1 MLKIYKLG
9 EEVLRQKSVP
19 IKDEEIN
26 DELRA
31 LAEEMFETMDAAN
44 GVGLACPQIGKNIRM
59 FVAMADD
66 DVRRVFI
73 NPQIIATSDDSVP
86 YEEGCLSVPQVYEN
100 IMRPSKVTV
109 QAQDQNG
116 KKFTLEAEGLLA
128 RIVQHENDHLDGV
141 IFIDRGDAEFAKK
154 TAEQFAKDSD
164 SELGKIRTADQG
176 QFSINDRDQNTPWLK
191 NVRVVTTIVYY
202 LKD

>member
-1 MLKIYKLG
+1 MLKICKLG

-26 DELRA
+26 DDLRA

-116 KKFTLEAEGLLA
+116 KRFTIEADGLLA
-128 RIVQHENDHLDGV
+128 RIIQHENDLVSIIKG
-141 IFIDRGDAEFAKK
+141 A
-154 TAEQFAKDSD
+154 
-164 SELGKIRTADQG
+164 GKAT
-176 QFSINDRDQNTPWLK
+176 
-191 NVRVVTTIVYY
+191 VTTGARVKAGAPIGLIQDPLGTNEAQILRVELWY
-202 LKD
+202 KGEKRPQKQGD

>member
-1 MLKIYKLG
+1 MLKICKLG
-9 EEVLRQKSVP
+9 EEVLRKKSVP

-26 DELRA
+26 DGLRA
-31 LAEEMFETMDAAN
+31 LAEEMFETMESAN

-59 FVAMADD
+59 FVAEADD
-66 DVRRVFI
+66 DVKRVFI

-128 RIVQHENDHLDGV
+128 RIIQHENDHLEGV
-141 IFIDRGDAEFAKK
+141 IFIDRGDADFAKK
-154 TAEQFAKDSD
+154 TAEQFAKRA
-164 SELGKIRTADQG
+164 ERAAQKAAEKEAKAKKIAAK
-176 QFSINDRDQNTPWLK
+176 IAAKKAAKEAKK
-191 NVRVVTTIVYY
+191 NNA
-202 LKD
+202 

>member
-19 IKDEEIN
+19 IKDAEIN
-26 DELRA
+26 DELRE
-31 LAEEMFETMDAAN
+31 LAVEMFETMDAAN

-66 DVRRVFI
+66 DVQRVFI

-128 RIVQHENDHLDGV
+128 RIIQHETDHLDGV
-141 IFIDRGDAEFAKK
+141 IFIDRGDADFAKK
-154 TAEQFAKDSD
+154 TAEQFAKRA
-164 SELGKIRTADQG
+164 ERAAQKAAEKEAKAKRIAAKIAAKKAKKG
-176 QFSINDRDQNTPWLK
+176 NA
-191 NVRVVTTIVYY
+191 
-202 LKD
+202 

>member
-1 MLKIYKLG
+1 MLKICKLG
-9 EEVLRQKSVP
+9 EEVLRKKSVP

-31 LAEEMFETMDAAN
+31 LAEEMFETMENAN

-59 FVAMADD
+59 FVAEADD
-66 DVRRVFI
+66 DVKRVFI

-128 RIVQHENDHLDGV
+128 RIIQHENDHLEGV
-141 IFIDRGDAEFAKK
+141 IFIDRGDADFAKK
-154 TAEQFAKDSD
+154 TAEQFAKRA
-164 SELGKIRTADQG
+164 ERAAQKAAEKEAKAKKIAAK
-176 QFSINDRDQNTPWLK
+176 IAAKKAAKEANK
-191 NVRVVTTIVYY
+191 NNA
-202 LKD
+202 

>member
-31 LAEEMFETMDAAN
+31 LAEEMFETMENAN

-59 FVAMADD
+59 FVAEADD
-66 DVRRVFI
+66 DVKRVFI

-128 RIVQHENDHLDGV
+128 RIIQHENDHLEGV
-141 IFIDRGDAEFAKK
+141 IFIDRGDADFAKK
-154 TAEQFAKDSD
+154 TAEQFAKRA
-164 SELGKIRTADQG
+164 ERAAQKAAEKEAKAKKIAAK
-176 QFSINDRDQNTPWLK
+176 IAAKKAAKEAKK
-191 NVRVVTTIVYY
+191 NNA
-202 LKD
+202 

>member
-19 IKDEEIN
+19 IKDEDIN

-31 LAEEMFETMDAAN
+31 LAEEMFETMENAN

-59 FVAMADD
+59 FVAEADD
-66 DVRRVFI
+66 DIKRVFI

-128 RIVQHENDHLDGV
+128 RIIQHENDHLEGV
-141 IFIDRGDAEFAKK
+141 IFIDRGDADFAKK
-154 TAEQFAKDSD
+154 TAEQFAKRA
-164 SELGKIRTADQG
+164 ERAAQKAAEKEAKAKKIAAK
-176 QFSINDRDQNTPWLK
+176 IAAKKAAKEAKK
-191 NVRVVTTIVYY
+191 NNA
-202 LKD
+202 

>member
-1 MLKIYKLG
+1 MKIYKLG

-19 IKDEEIN
+19 IKDEDIN

-31 LAEEMFETMDAAN
+31 LAEEMFETMENAN

-59 FVAMADD
+59 FVAEADD
-66 DVRRVFI
+66 DIKRVFI

-128 RIVQHENDHLDGV
+128 RIIQHENDHLEGV
-141 IFIDRGDAEFAKK
+141 IFIDRGDADFAKK
-154 TAEQFAKDSD
+154 TAEQFAKRA
-164 SELGKIRTADQG
+164 ERAAQKAAEKEAKAKKIAAK
-176 QFSINDRDQNTPWLK
+176 IAAKKAAKEAKK
-191 NVRVVTTIVYY
+191 NNA
-202 LKD
+202 

>member
-1 MLKIYKLG
+1 MLKICKLG

-26 DELRA
+26 DDLRA

-116 KKFTLEAEGLLA
+116 KRFTLEADGLLA
-128 RIVQHENDHLDGV
+128 RIIQHENDHLDGV
-141 IFIDRGDAEFAKK
+141 IFIDRGDEEFAKK
-154 TAEQFAKDSD
+154 TAEQFAKRA
-164 SELGKIRTADQG
+164 ERAAQKAAEKEAKAKRIAAKIAAKKAKKG
-176 QFSINDRDQNTPWLK
+176 NA
-191 NVRVVTTIVYY
+191 
-202 LKD
+202 

>member
-128 RIVQHENDHLDGV
+128 RIIQHENDHLEGV
-141 IFIDRGDAEFAKK
+141 IFIDRGDEEFAKK
-154 TAEQFAKDSD
+154 TAEQFAKRA
-164 SELGKIRTADQG
+164 ERAAQKAAEKEAKAKKIAAKIAAKKAKKG
-176 QFSINDRDQNTPWLK
+176 NA
-191 NVRVVTTIVYY
+191 
-202 LKD
+202 

>member
-19 IKDEEIN
+19 VKDEEIN

-31 LAEEMFETMDAAN
+31 LAEEMFETMENAN

-66 DVRRVFI
+66 DVKRVFI
-73 NPQIIATSDDSVP
+73 NPQIVATSDDSVP

-128 RIVQHENDHLDGV
+128 RIIQHESDHLEGV
-141 IFIDRGDAEFAKK
+141 IFIDRGDADFAKK
-154 TAEQFAKDSD
+154 TAEQFAKRA
-164 SELGKIRTADQG
+164 ERAAQKAAEKEAKAKKIAAK
-176 QFSINDRDQNTPWLK
+176 IAAKKAAKEAKK
-191 NVRVVTTIVYY
+191 NNA
-202 LKD
+202 

>member
-19 IKDEEIN
+19 IKDAEIN
-26 DELRA
+26 DELRQ
-31 LAEEMFETMDAAN
+31 LAVEMFETMDAAN

-66 DVRRVFI
+66 DVQRVFI

-128 RIVQHENDHLDGV
+128 RIIQHETDHLDGV
-141 IFIDRGDAEFAKK
+141 IFIDRGDADFAKK
-154 TAEQFAKDSD
+154 TAEQFDKRAERAAQKAAEKEAKAKRIAA
-164 SELGKIRTADQG
+164 KIAAKKAKKG
-176 QFSINDRDQNTPWLK
+176 NA
-191 NVRVVTTIVYY
+191 
-202 LKD
+202 

>member
-1 MLKIYKLG
+1 MLKICKLG
-9 EEVLRQKSVP
+9 EEVLRKKSVP

-31 LAEEMFETMDAAN
+31 LAEEMFETMESAN

-59 FVAMADD
+59 FVAEADD

-128 RIVQHENDHLDGV
+128 RIIQHENDHLEGV
-141 IFIDRGDAEFAKK
+141 IFIDRGDADFAKK
-154 TAEQFAKDSD
+154 TAEQFAKRA
-164 SELGKIRTADQG
+164 ERAAQKAAEKEAKAKKIAAK
-176 QFSINDRDQNTPWLK
+176 IAAKKAAKEAKK
-191 NVRVVTTIVYY
+191 NNA
-202 LKD
+202 

>member
-1 MLKIYKLG
+1 MLKICKLG
-9 EEVLRQKSVP
+9 EEVLRKKSVP

-31 LAEEMFETMDAAN
+31 LAEEMFETMENAN

-59 FVAMADD
+59 FVAEADD
-66 DVRRVFI
+66 DVKRVFI

-128 RIVQHENDHLDGV
+128 RIIQHENDHLEGV
-141 IFIDRGDAEFAKK
+141 IFIDRGDEEFAKK
-154 TAEQFAKDSD
+154 TAEQFAKRA
-164 SELGKIRTADQG
+164 ERAAQKAAEKEAKTKKIAAK
-176 QFSINDRDQNTPWLK
+176 IAAKKAAKEAKK
-191 NVRVVTTIVYY
+191 NNA
-202 LKD
+202 

>member
-1 MLKIYKLG
+1 MKIYK
-9 EEVLRQKSVP
+9 
-19 IKDEEIN
+19 IN

-31 LAEEMFETMDAAN
+31 LAEEMFETMENAN

-59 FVAMADD
+59 FVAEADD
-66 DVRRVFI
+66 DIKRVFI

-128 RIVQHENDHLDGV
+128 RIIQHENDHLEGV
-141 IFIDRGDAEFAKK
+141 IFIDRGDADFAKK
-154 TAEQFAKDSD
+154 TAEQFAKRA
-164 SELGKIRTADQG
+164 ERAAQKAAEKEAKAKKIAAK
-176 QFSINDRDQNTPWLK
+176 IAAKKAAKEAKK
-191 NVRVVTTIVYY
+191 NNA
-202 LKD
+202 

>member
-9 EEVLRQKSVP
+9 EEVLRQKSVS

-31 LAEEMFETMDAAN
+31 LAQEMFETMENAN

-73 NPQIIATSDDSVP
+73 NPQIVATSDDSVP

-128 RIVQHENDHLDGV
+128 RIIQHENDHLDGV
-141 IFIDRGDAEFAKK
+141 IFIDRGDEEFAKK
-154 TAEQFAKDSD
+154 TAEQFAKRA
-164 SELGKIRTADQG
+164 ERAAQKAAEKEAKAKKIAAK
-176 QFSINDRDQNTPWLK
+176 IAAKKAAKEAKK
-191 NVRVVTTIVYY
+191 NNA
-202 LKD
+202 

>member
-9 EEVLRQKSVP
+9 EEVLRQKSVS

-31 LAEEMFETMDAAN
+31 LAQEMFESMENAN

-73 NPQIIATSDDSVP
+73 NPQIVATSDDSVP

-128 RIVQHENDHLDGV
+128 RIIQHENDHLDGV
-141 IFIDRGDAEFAKK
+141 IFIDRGDEEFAKK
-154 TAEQFAKDSD
+154 TAEQFAKRA
-164 SELGKIRTADQG
+164 ERAAQKAAEKEAKAKKIAAK
-176 QFSINDRDQNTPWLK
+176 IAAKKAAKEAKK
-191 NVRVVTTIVYY
+191 NNA
-202 LKD
+202 

>member
-19 IKDEEIN
+19 VKDEEIN

-31 LAEEMFETMDAAN
+31 LAEEMFETMENAN

-59 FVAMADD
+59 FVAEADD
-66 DVRRVFI
+66 DVKRVFI

-128 RIVQHENDHLDGV
+128 RIIQHENDHLEGV
-141 IFIDRGDAEFAKK
+141 IFIDRGDADFAKK
-154 TAEQFAKDSD
+154 TAEQFAKRA
-164 SELGKIRTADQG
+164 ERAAQKAAEKEAKAKKIAAK
-176 QFSINDRDQNTPWLK
+176 IAAKKAAKEAKK
-191 NVRVVTTIVYY
+191 NNA
-202 LKD
+202 

>member
-1 MLKIYKLG
+1 MLKICKLG

-26 DELRA
+26 DDLRA

-109 QAQDQNG
+109 QEQDQNG
-116 KKFTLEAEGLLA
+116 KRFTLEAEGLLA
-128 RIVQHENDHLDGV
+128 RIIQHENDHLDGV
-141 IFIDRGDAEFAKK
+141 IFIDRGDEEFAKK
-154 TAEQFAKDSD
+154 TAEQFAKRA
-164 SELGKIRTADQG
+164 ERAAQKAAEKEAKAKRIAAKIAAKKAKKG
-176 QFSINDRDQNTPWLK
+176 NA
-191 NVRVVTTIVYY
+191 
-202 LKD
+202 

>member
-1 MLKIYKLG
+1 MLKICKLG
-9 EEVLRQKSVP
+9 EEVLRKKSVP

-31 LAEEMFETMDAAN
+31 LAEEMFETMENAN

-59 FVAMADD
+59 FVAEADD
-66 DVRRVFI
+66 DVKRVFI

-128 RIVQHENDHLDGV
+128 RIIQHENDHLEGV
-141 IFIDRGDAEFAKK
+141 IFIDRGDEEFAKK
-154 TAEQFAKDSD
+154 TAEQFAKRA
-164 SELGKIRTADQG
+164 ERAAQKAAEKEAKAKKIAAK
-176 QFSINDRDQNTPWLK
+176 IAAKKAAKEAKK
-191 NVRVVTTIVYY
+191 NNA
-202 LKD
+202 

>member
-1 MLKIYKLG
+1 MLKICKLG
-9 EEVLRQKSVP
+9 EEVLRKKSVP

-31 LAEEMFETMDAAN
+31 LAEEMFETMESAN

-59 FVAMADD
+59 FVAEADD
-66 DVRRVFI
+66 DVKRVFI

-128 RIVQHENDHLDGV
+128 RIIQHENDHLEGV
-141 IFIDRGDAEFAKK
+141 IFIDRGDEEFAKK
-154 TAEQFAKDSD
+154 TAEQFAKRA
-164 SELGKIRTADQG
+164 ERAAQKAAEKEAKAKKIAAK
-176 QFSINDRDQNTPWLK
+176 IAAKKAAKEAKK
-191 NVRVVTTIVYY
+191 NNA
-202 LKD
+202 